1 MLDHVNDKHEVACAY
16 NLVIMTTQETDQ
28 NEFISK
34 KGKKDRE
41 FLRRFK
47 SSKILQSYRTSRL
60 PKIKFS

>member
-34 KGKKDRE
+34 KAKERQG
-41 FLRRFK
+41 
-47 SSKILQSYRTSRL
+47 I
-60 PKIKFS
+60 PKEI